1 MALFIQF
8 HYKGEVYYKR
18 TLQVE
23 LTYYKQTVSKNTMLR
38 KLFRVSIK
46 FISKTF
52 SKADPCPLVD
62 LLVHSS
68 LSAEHRQTSI
78 LFEVLIKP
86 ISEAFLK

>member
-38 KLFRVSIK
+38 QTVPSIDK
-46 FISKTF
+46 IY
-52 SKADPCPLVD
+52 
-62 LLVHSS
+62 
-68 LSAEHRQTSI
+68 Q
-78 LFEVLIKP
+78 
-86 ISEAFLK
+86 